1 MNRERML
8 CEKIIIEEVNDCN
21 CYLLACPL
29 EKKALVIDPGGY
41 SPRVREALEEHR
53 LTLTGLFLTHGH
65 GDHVSGVDD
74 LQQDLGSVPIFAGTV
89 EAEAFFLDVD
99 RPVEDGDRFTLGQ
112 FAGQFLATPG
122 HTPGGT
128 TLVIGGLAFTGDALF
143 SGSVGGTGTREDFDR
158 QITALRKKVLSLP
171 AETLVH
177 PGHGPSST
185 VGVERLYN
193 SFFT

>member
-1 MNRERML
+1 MNSEQML
-8 CEKIIIEEVNDCN
+8 CEKIIIAEINDCN
-21 CYLLACPL
+21 CYLIACPV
-29 EKKALVIDPGGY
+29 EKQALVIDPGGY
-41 SPRVREALEEHR
+41 SPRVREILEEQE

-65 GDHVSGVDD
+65 GDHTSGVED
-74 LQQDLGSVPIFAGTV
+74 LQQDLGPVPVCAGTV
-89 EAEAFFLDVD
+89 EAEAFFLEVE
-99 RPVEDGDRFTLGQ
+99 RTVEDGDRFTLGQ
-112 FAGQFLATPG
+112 LTGQFRATPG

-128 TLVIGGLAFTGDALF
+128 TLVIGGMAFTGDALF
-143 SGSVGGTGTREDFDR
+143 SGSVGGTGTHEDFA
-158 QITALRKKVLSLP
+158 QQVTALREKVLSLP